1 MDNDNKIIIQK
12 PEVELF
18 LQDDIYAFNREK
30 PKMYDLEKEFA
41 NVKKQKKHTILW
53 PLIILFIISVLLT
66 LGITY
71 YIRYQNRQIS
81 VNVDVF
87 EDINLRK
94 LLDMVSKI
102 EDQIEDTKDQKI
114 NVEKQRTLELDSLAA
129 EKEAELITVESLS
142 KN

>member
-87 EDINLRK
+87 EDINLR
-94 LLDMVSKI
+94 
-102 EDQIEDTKDQKI
+102 
-114 NVEKQRTLELDSLAA
+114 
-129 EKEAELITVESLS
+129 
-142 KN
+142 

>member
-114 NVEKQRTLELDSLAA
+114 NRMM
-129 EKEAELITVESLS
+129 S
-142 KN
+142 KDCI